1 MEPITQE
8 ASVAAAIV
16 QITLRM
22 KSSLYHLLTNSLPT
36 GRREGGFSGTQRW
49 SNNPRTS
56 AIGPTALPR
65 PQGMREV
72 RPAVV
77 TQPNEANGHPSI
89 GDDPPQR
96 DARRSMI
103 IVAGLL
109 SHIVPCAK
117 SVRDFMWAL
126 TVALVSLATLLFEGS
141 YCERIT
147 TL

>member
-1 MEPITQE
+1 MEQQ
-8 ASVAAAIV
+8 SSHKCNRSNRAAAP
-16 QITLRM
+16 L
-22 KSSLYHLLTNSLPT
+22 
-36 GRREGGFSGTQRW
+36 
-49 SNNPRTS
+49 
-56 AIGPTALPR
+56 
-65 PQGMREV
+65 GMREV

-126 TVALVSLATLLFEGS
+126 TVALVSLAIVRGFLL
-141 YCERIT
+141 
-147 TL
+147 